1 MTASVLPQEVI
12 TLQTLINSGMVWHL
26 EGSMGRSAMDAL
38 ESGLCMLPERS
49 FKDYWGNRVPAR
61 NELKDGT
68 KGTEGNVQ
76 KHHGRRYLNMLRRV
90 GDNPYDVSF

>member
-1 MTASVLPQEVI
+1 M
-12 TLQTLINSGMVWHL
+12 
-26 EGSMGRSAMDAL
+26 
-38 ESGLCMLPERS
+38 RS

-90 GDNPYDVSF
+90 GDNPLN